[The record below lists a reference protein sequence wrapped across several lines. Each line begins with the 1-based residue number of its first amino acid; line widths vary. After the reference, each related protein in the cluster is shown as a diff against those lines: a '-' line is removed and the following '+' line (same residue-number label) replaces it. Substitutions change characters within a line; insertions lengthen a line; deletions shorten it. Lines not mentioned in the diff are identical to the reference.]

1 MRKKISFCILL
12 VFICLFFSSCR
23 SRNVLLFLNWGEYID
38 EDVISEFEKKY
49 NCEVVMD
56 LGDSNELFYSKLSAG
71 TTIYDVMCPSDY
83 MVLKM
88 TQNDML
94 RELDFSLIPNY
105 NRDDLMEGVKGI
117 RDELEQKKK
126 DISNYYVPYL
136 WGTWGIVYSTK
147 KEGLKD
153 IILNFSNEWEAL
165 FNRDVLPK
173 GTTVAMYDSNQHA
186 YYAACRYLGFDTDKE
201 LASDELDLIYKAVKN
216 MDYDT
221 WGTDDIKKDI
231 VAGNRDLGFMW
242 TGDFLYY
249 YCDRVASSVVEAY
262 LNGDTSLSEI
272 EEMIATI
279 TNNSG
284 VYKNKYQVGF
294 DIFIPKDTI
303 AFCDN
308 FVIPKNSSNYEL
320 AHKFIDFMC
329 GRAIDNTVDPA
340 LNNTLYVSYNTPFKA
355 LYDDIVEYKNI
366 KIEKKDLDNINSSNA
381 YSSLLYEKAY
391 NIAIGIAFEKYYPKE
406 EKIELDGIAKKYKGN
421 ILATF
426 KRTYIN
432 TINNTFNN
440 AKA

>member
-1 MRKKISFCILL
+1 MRKRISFCILL

-94 RELDFSLIPNY
+94 RELDFSLISNY

-117 RDELEQKKK
+117 RDELEQMKKG
-126 DISNYYVPYL
+126 ISNYYVPYL

-153 IILNFSNEWEAL
+153 IILNSSNEWEAL

-186 YYAACRYLGFDTDKE
+186 YYAACKYLGFDTDKE
-201 LASDELDLIYKAVKN
+201 LASDELDLIYEAVKN

-249 YCDRVASSVVEAY
+249 YCDRVASSVIDAY
-262 LNGDTSLSEI
+262 LNGDASLSEI

-329 GRAIDNTVDPA
+329 GRAIDTTVDPA

-366 KIEKKDLDNINSSNA
+366 KIGKNDLDNINSSNA

-406 EKIELDGIAKKYKGN
+406 EEIELDGIVKKYKGN

-432 TINNTFNN
+432 MINNTFNN